1 MEYNENMKYFFA
13 TYTDFIKFDK
23 KPNEDFYLIS
33 EKLPIFVIA
42 DRVTRSHF
50 KTGEYTFPAGAQTA
64 AKIFCYTVLEFLEEN
79 FENKNFQDLT
89 ENAFNL
95 ANQKIKEFNI
105 AEGIDKRLNY
115 LEYDWFDCV
124 SIAGFIIK
132 NNLYYGYV
140 GDCGLIIFDK
150 DNKLKF
156 QTKDEV
162 LPAIKRI
169 KKIYKNWENLPKEQ
183 RKLVIQRDFRNRPDG
198 KGFGSFTGEEG
209 VKKYYKIGSKNLKE
223 KDLII
228 FYSDGF
234 LNYLK
239 FPAFIEI
246 LRKHDKKSLDEFTIQ
261 KAKGDYGKYGT
272 DRTFIAIGF

>member
-1 MEYNENMKYFFA
+1 MVYFSA
-13 TYTDFIKFDK
+13 TYTDFIKFDR
-23 KPNEDFYLIS
+23 KPNEDFYLVS

-42 DRVTRSHF
+42 DGVTQSHF
-50 KTGEYTFPAGAQTA
+50 PSGEYAFPAGARTA
-64 AKIFCYTVLEFLEEN
+64 AKIFCYTTLKFLEEN
-79 FENKNFQDLT
+79 SKDRNFKDLVK
-89 ENAFNL
+89 NAFNL

-124 SIAGFIIK
+124 GIAGFIIK

-140 GDCGLIIFDK
+140 GDCGLALFDK
-150 DNKLKF
+150 NNRLKF
-156 QTKDEV
+156 QTKDMV
-162 LPAIKRI
+162 KPAEDRV
-169 KKIYKNWENLPKEQ
+169 KKIYKNWKSFSKEK
-183 RKLVIQRDFRNRPDG
+183 RKLIMQRDIRNRSDG
-198 KGFGSFTGEEG
+198 KGYGSFTGGEG

-239 FPAFIEI
+239 FPDFIEI
-246 LRKHDKKSLDEFTIQ
+246 LRKRGKEVLDEFTFQ
-261 KAKGDYGKYGT
+261 KAKENYEKYGL
-272 DRTFIAIGF
+272 DRTLIAVEL

>member
-1 MEYNENMKYFFA
+1 MRIFTA
-13 TYTDFIKFDK
+13 TYTDIIKFDR
-23 KPNEDFYLIS
+23 KPNEDFFLVSQNY
-33 EKLPIFVIA
+33 PIFLIA
-42 DRVTRSHF
+42 DGVTQSHF
-50 KTGEYTFPAGAQTA
+50 PTGEYAFPAGARTS
-64 AKIFCYTVLEFLEEN
+64 AKIFCYTTLKFLEEN
-79 FENKNFQDLT
+79 LENKNFKNLI

-124 SIAGFIIK
+124 GVAGFIIE

-140 GDCGLIIFDK
+140 GDCGLAIFDK
-150 DNKLKF
+150 ENKLKF
-156 QTKDEV
+156 QTKDMV
-162 LPAIKRI
+162 KSAIEQA
-169 KKIYKNWENLPKEQ
+169 KKIYKNWDDFPKEKRILIM
-183 RKLVIQRDFRNRPDG
+183 RKEFRNRIDV
-198 KGFGSFTGEEG
+198 KGYGSFTGGEG

-239 FPAFIEI
+239 FPEFIEI
-246 LRKHDKKSLDEFTIQ
+246 LRKQDKKSLDKFTIQ
-261 KAKGDYGKYGT
+261 KAKENYENYGT